1 VEFKRFEHADMGSL
15 LNLQPEGWQD
25 ITPAFQFY
33 TTSAFCFPL
42 KVIIENKIIGIG
54 AAIIHNDVAWL
65 GQIIV
70 HPDFRNRG
78 IGKKI
83 SVALVDISKAHHC
96 KTIYLIATD
105 LGAPVYESI
114 GFKKETQYLF
124 FKEIKLRYKF
134 STSPFIERL
143 EEKHKE
149 QVIAMDKK
157 TSGENR
163 IRHLEQYFSEG
174 YIFKEGGKVR
184 GYFLPTFG
192 EGLIIADNAKAGIE
206 LMKFRFKNKAHAILP
221 IDNSAAIN
229 FLHDNNITE
238 YRSAKRMRLG
248 AERAWRLKNIYNRI
262 GGNLG

>member
-1 VEFKRFEHADMGSL
+1 MEFKRFEHADMGSL
-15 LNLQPEGWQD
+15 LNLQPEGWGD

-33 TTSAFCFPL
+33 TSSAFCFPL

-65 GQIIV
+65 GHIIV
-70 HPDFRNRG
+70 HPDFRNKG

-83 SVALVDISKAHHC
+83 SVALVDLSKAHRC

-114 GFKKETQYLF
+114 GFKTETQYLF
-124 FKEIKLRYKF
+124 FKEIKLSYKF
-134 STSPFIERL
+134 STSLFIASL
-143 EEKHKE
+143 EEKHKK
-149 QVIAMDKK
+149 QVIAMDQKI
-157 TSGENR
+157 SGEDR
-163 IRHLEQYFSEG
+163 VRHLQQHLSNG
-174 YIFKEGGKVR
+174 YIFRESGKVR

-192 EGLIIADNAKAGIE
+192 EGLIVANNAKAGIE
-206 LMKFRFKNKAHAILP
+206 LMKFRFKNKDNAILP
-221 IDNSAAIN
+221 VDNSDAIN

-238 YRSAKRMRLG
+238 FRSAKRMRIG
-248 AERAWRLKNIYNRI
+248 VERASRPANIFNRI